1 MPPEIGQDQSL
12 LENTATAVPNNG
24 VRSLLGDLMSI
35 DISDQKSVQERMVVL
50 QALAKNYAFP
60 SLEPILPLVLNLN
73 GKPYS
78 INNHYPFAPLF
89 RVLMPKNQ
97 VWCTGRQV
105 SKSTSL
111 AAHGVVVAN
120 SVPFFKT
127 LFITPLY
134 EQIRRFSNNY
144 VRPFIDQSPV
154 KALWSG
160 TSTENSVLQRSF
172 KNNSMMLFSF
182 ALMDADR
189 VRGVAG
195 PAGDSKRP

>member
-1 MPPEIGQDQSL
+1 LSPGFSTILPAISFITHMPPEIGQDQSL

-144 VRPFIDQSPV
+144 VRPFIS
-154 KALWSG
+154 
-160 TSTENSVLQRSF
+160 
-172 KNNSMMLFSF
+172 
-182 ALMDADR
+182 
-189 VRGVAG
+189 
-195 PAGDSKRP
+195 RP